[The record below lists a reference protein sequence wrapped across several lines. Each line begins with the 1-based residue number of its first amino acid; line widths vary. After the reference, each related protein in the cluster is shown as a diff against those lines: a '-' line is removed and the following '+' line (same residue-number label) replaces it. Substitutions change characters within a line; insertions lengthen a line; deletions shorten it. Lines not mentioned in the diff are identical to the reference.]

1 MSNSSLSITPKS
13 ALGVPGYALVTGGAS
28 GIGRAIVLL
37 LAREACA
44 GIAVADIN
52 TDALESVRKELVVI
66 ATDKG
71 FKCITV
77 NVDVRDESSV
87 TNLIK
92 TTVETFGRIDY
103 AVNCA
108 GIGLKKPLA
117 DTELKD
123 WDRMMGI
130 NMTGVFICMKA
141 EINQM
146 MTQEPTV
153 AYGAYAPMQR
163 GAIVNI
169 ASLSAIVGLRHSGA
183 YTSAKHGVAGITR
196 TAALDYPEI
205 KCNAIAPGY
214 IKTPLTDA
222 PGAMRDNALI
232 KINHWTPMKR
242 FGLPEEIAEGVV
254 WLLGSRSN
262 FVHGSC
268 LVMDGGYL
276 AQ

>member
-1 MSNSSLSITPKS
+1 MENSSQSSPPMS

-52 TDALESVRKELVVI
+52 ADALEAVKEELVAI
-66 ATDKG
+66 ATNKD
-71 FKCITV
+71 FKCIIV

-87 TNLIK
+87 TNLVK
-92 TTVETFGRIDY
+92 QAVESFGRIDY

-117 DTELKD
+117 DTDLKD

-130 NMTGVFICMKA
+130 NLTGVFLCMKA

-146 MTQEPTV
+146 MAQGPIV
-153 AYGAYAPMQR
+153 AHGAYAPMQR

-169 ASLSAIVGLRHSGA
+169 ASLSAVAGLRHSGA
-183 YTSAKHGVAGITR
+183 YTAAKHGVAGITR
-196 TAALDYPEI
+196 TASLDYPEV
-205 KCNAIAPGY
+205 KCNCIAPGY

-232 KINHWTPMKR
+232 KVNDWTPMKR

-262 FVHGSC
+262 F
-268 LVMDGGYL
+268 L
-276 AQ
+276 